1 VNIVTKKVKNRPP
14 ARSRYE
20 KTHPVISF
28 RVDKELYDRLTVV
41 KKKEGKSAADIMRI
55 GLGIVEVKIR
65 SEQEI
70 WQQAF
75 DEGEESGIERAVAV
89 HAVPYNCDICG
100 EEIIVTTDEEKRAIK
115 RYMHEHGWGHKKCH
129 ERRGRL

>member
-1 VNIVTKKVKNRPP
+1 MSRRIKSRPP
-14 ARSRYE
+14 ARARYE
-20 KTHPVISF
+20 KTHPVISL
-28 RVDKELYDRLTVV
+28 RVDKELCDRLKVV
-41 KKKEGKSAADIMRI
+41 KKKEGKSAADIMRV

-89 HAVPYNCDICG
+89 HAVPYNCVICG

-115 RYMHEHGWGHKKCH
+115 RYMREYGWAHAECH
-129 ERRGRL
+129 ERRFRR